1 MTSPARCTTP
11 CGRWT
16 SPRSPPQAEVL
27 MTTVAVQRQAQ
38 RRRSPLIGYLLRRVG
53 TSVLLLVGVTI
64 VTFALTNL
72 VPGDPVS
79 AALGEGASQN
89 PATREA
95 FIQAHGL
102 DQPLIVQY
110 FIYMGNLLRGDLGTS
125 LVTGRPVTSD
135 LAPAVPA
142 TIEIAIGAIILS
154 FAVSIVLGTLAAY
167 RRGLVTDQVIRV
179 VTLVGLSVPTFW
191 LALVSF
197 YVFFLQLRIAPG
209 SGRISPSITPPPRI
223 TGMYTIDYLLNGD
236 GVGYFDA
243 LAHLALPILVLSLVT
258 IGLLTRFIRTSV
270 LEVLGSDY
278 VRAARA
284 KGLPAMRVIVDY
296 VLRGASLPILTVV
309 GVAFGSLL
317 SGTVLVESVFAWPG
331 LGTYAHNPAS
341 NLDLPGIMGV
351 GLVVGLIYLLINF
364 VVDLLYGVLD
374 PSVRIASAASSSH
387 HLPPRSLSSA

>member
-1 MTSPARCTTP
+1 
-11 CGRWT
+11 
-16 SPRSPPQAEVL
+16 

-38 RRRSPLIGYLLRRVG
+38 RRRSPLVGYLLRRAG
-53 TSVLLLVGVTI
+53 TSLLLLVGVTI

-95 FIQAHGL
+95 FIKANGL
-102 DQPLIVQY
+102 DQPLFVQY
-110 FIYMGNLLRGDLGTS
+110 FIYMGNLLRGDLAT
-125 LVTGRPVTSD
+125 
-135 LAPAVPA
+135 AVPA
-142 TIEIAIGAIILS
+142 TIEIAIGAIIVSL
-154 FAVSIVLGTLAAY
+154 AVSIVLGTLAAY

-197 YVFFLQLRIAPG
+197 YVFFLELRIAPG
-209 SGRISPSITPPPRI
+209 SGRISPSITPPPRV
-223 TGMYTIDYLLNGD
+223 TGLYTVDYLLNGD
-236 GVGYFDA
+236 AVGFFDA
-243 LAHLALPILVLSLVT
+243 LAHLALPVMVLSLVT

-284 KGLPAMRVIVDY
+284 KGLPAMRVILDY

-309 GVAFGSLL
+309 GVAFGALL

-331 LGTYAHNPAS
+331 LGTYAYNSAA

-351 GLVVGLIYLLINF
+351 GLVVGVIYLLINF
-364 VVDLLYGVLD
+364 IVDLLYGVLD
-374 PSVRIASAASSSH
+374 PRVRIA
-387 HLPPRSLSSA
+387 

>member
-1 MTSPARCTTP
+1 
-11 CGRWT
+11 
-16 SPRSPPQAEVL
+16 

-38 RRRSPLIGYLLRRVG
+38 RRRSPLLGYLLRRAG
-53 TSVLLLVGVTI
+53 TSLLLLVGVTI

-95 FIQAHGL
+95 FIREHGL
-102 DQPLIVQY
+102 DQPLFVQY
-110 FIYMGNLLRGDLGTS
+110 FIYMGNLLRGDLAT
-125 LVTGRPVTSD
+125 
-135 LAPAVPA
+135 AVPA
-142 TIEIAIGAIILS
+142 TIEIAIGAIIVSL
-154 FAVSIVLGTLAAY
+154 AVSIVLGTLAAY

-197 YVFFLQLRIAPG
+197 YVFFLELRIAPG
-209 SGRISPSITPPPRI
+209 SGRISPSITPPPRV
-223 TGMYTIDYLLNGD
+223 TGLYTVDYLLNGD
-236 GVGYFDA
+236 GVGFFDA
-243 LAHLALPILVLSLVT
+243 LAHLALPVMVLSLVT

-284 KGLPAMRVIVDY
+284 KGLPAMRVILDY

-309 GVAFGSLL
+309 GVAFGALL

-331 LGTYAHNPAS
+331 LGTYAYNSAA

-351 GLVVGLIYLLINF
+351 GLVVGVIYLLINF
-364 VVDLLYGVLD
+364 IVDLLYGVLD
-374 PSVRIASAASSSH
+374 PRVRIA
-387 HLPPRSLSSA
+387 